1 MGGKSKPSNSEMVA
15 FEREQ
20 AAEARRKENE
30 RKARLEQGKGSI
42 DALFAGG
49 GFDEPFYDKY
59 KQASLGYTLP
69 QLQDQ
74 YQKQREQTTYDLA
87 RAGLL
92 RSTAAGQAQADIEGQ
107 KLAQEAGL
115 RSQADQEVA
124 NLRKNISGQQQAAL
138 SQLYA
143 TEDPDVAANTAIQSV
158 QQAQLSTPNLQ
169 PLGELFRPLVIGG
182 AGALGGAV
190 DQYYANRLYQPR
202 QPGGMGSLTHS
213 GSNV

>member
-1 MGGKSKPSNSEMVA
+1 MGGKSRPSNNQMVQFEMQ
-15 FEREQ
+15 Q
-20 AAEARRKENE
+20 AEEARQKEAE

-42 DALFAGG
+42 DAIFAGG
-49 GFDEPFYDKY
+49 GFDQPFYDKF
-59 KQASLGYTLP
+59 KNASLGFSLP
-69 QLQDQ
+69 QLSDQ

-107 KLAQEAGL
+107 KASQEAAL
-115 RSQADQEVA
+115 RSKADQEVA
-124 NLRKNISGQQQAAL
+124 NLRQNVAGQQSAAL

-143 TEDPDVAANTAIQSV
+143 TEDPNVAANTAIQSV

-182 AGALGGAV
+182 AGALSGGI
-190 DQYYANRLYQPR
+190 DQYYANKLYPR
-202 QPGGMGSLTHS
+202 SPLGGG
-213 GSNV
+213 NINYQNA